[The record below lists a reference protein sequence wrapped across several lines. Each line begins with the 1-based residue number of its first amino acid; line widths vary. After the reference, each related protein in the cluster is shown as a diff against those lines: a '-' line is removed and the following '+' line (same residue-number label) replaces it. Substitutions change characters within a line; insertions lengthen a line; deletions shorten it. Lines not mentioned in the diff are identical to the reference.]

1 MLLHADGPL
10 KCSAIKE
17 SQWAVAVIATTI
29 VCFTWRYPSEM
40 FESSANIALVK
51 LMKVHELLESL
62 LTNKSAVPISP
73 GGHRELIEFS
83 DVQLLAYLDHFEEK
97 NRGKDKDLEFLL
109 NPRAK
114 DDGGQIDICLVTST
128 TNTQVTITPAGDKAQ
143 DIKPPKVARFISH
156 KPSVEEIRDDYPG
169 VTVLKGVDF
178 SRIPALLLEM
188 QEMMDYKAQKEM
200 DKAGILPTDVQRLE
214 IEAQLLREAEPFYLS
229 QDLKWKLPGHNG
241 NLRVFKQEMCNNIP
255 VPDNVADFISSTKD
269 IYDQLNS
276 KYNINGSSLH
286 STSKVNLP
294 RDKDILRLLKEA
306 QELGFSGSHS
316 FKS

>member
-1 MLLHADGPL
+1 DGIPAQDLPSLDEIQSKNQVDMKRKVEGGMSGEDSLAASSVKSKEGEISSQDSQAASYASSDTPSSDSPLNLRRLMQHLEEQYKRKAGMGNGEIRIVTRKLLTD
-10 KCSAIKE
+10 
-17 SQWAVAVIATTI
+17 
-29 VCFTWRYPSEM
+29 
-40 FESSANIALVK
+40 
-51 LMKVHELLESL
+51 SL
-62 LTNKSAVPISP
+62 LAEHI
-73 GGHRELIEFS
+73 
-83 DVQLLAYLDHFEEK
+83 
-97 NRGKDKDLEFLL
+97 
-109 NPRAK
+109 
-114 DDGGQIDICLVTST
+114 LVIGVAF
-128 TNTQVTITPAGDKAQ
+128 QC
-143 DIKPPKVARFISH
+143 ARFISH

-188 QEMMDYKAQKEM
+188 QEMMDYKTQKEM

-229 QDLKWKLPGHNG
+229 QDLKWKLPGRSG

-276 KYNINGSSLH
+276 KYNVNGSSLN

-294 RDKDILRLLKEA
+294 RDKDILRLLKEPRNSA
-306 QELGFSGSHS
+306 FQVLILLKLLNPLNVKNLNPSKGGEWATRGSTT
-316 FKS
+316 